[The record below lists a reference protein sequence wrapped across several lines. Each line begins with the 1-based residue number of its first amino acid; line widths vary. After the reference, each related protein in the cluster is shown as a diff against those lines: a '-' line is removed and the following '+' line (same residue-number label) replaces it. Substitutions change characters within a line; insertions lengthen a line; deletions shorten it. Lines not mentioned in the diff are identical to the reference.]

1 MQENV
6 HKRVAYDLGWDYAMY
21 GLNLPDALVSVS
33 QEGYELGKSH
43 FQGKTKQSDRFIRKW
58 LQLRTNAYRRGRLVN
73 DDVTPKLIAE
83 IDTETCP
90 VTLLKLTHA
99 EQLES
104 DWSVDR
110 LNNNGA
116 YAIENLAVIST
127 KANTA
132 KGNKTFEEVLK
143 LAKSAELTEGLTPRE
158 WLRMACIMYG
168 PSVVEDQTRDMLL
181 PLATKIPNKTV
192 HPEWFKL
199 QYCIVLALKMKTA
212 ARNAQHKAL
221 HALSQDPLMQDA
233 LDEVFSRL
241 EMLRREYSYPYDAML
256 DARVQD
262 SLQKWFLGIDRNARL
277 LLKLYM
283 KAAGD
288 GKPFSLD
295 ELKRFSLR
303 TKGYVT

>member
-1 MQENV
+1 MHDEPID
-6 HKRVAYDLGWDYAMY
+6 RTAYNLGWDYAMY
-21 GLNLPDALVSVS
+21 GLGLPEAIQAISRD
-33 QEGYELGKSH
+33 GYELGKSH
-43 FQGKTKQSDRFIRKW
+43 FQGKIKQSDRFIRKW

-83 IDTETCP
+83 IDTVTCP
-90 VTLLKLTHA
+90 VTLLNLTHS
-99 EQLES
+99 ERLES

-132 KGNKTFEEVLK
+132 KGNKTFEEVLE
-143 LAKSAELTEGLTPRE
+143 LANAGEATDGLTPRE

-168 PSVVEDQTRDMLL
+168 PSVVEDRTRGMLL
-181 PLATKIPNKTV
+181 PLATKIPNRTV

-212 ARNAQHKAL
+212 ARNAQHKTLRAIC
-221 HALSQDPLMQDA
+221 QDPIMQDA
-233 LDEVFSRL
+233 LDKIFSRL

-256 DARVQD
+256 DTRVQD

-283 KAAGD
+283 KTAGD

-303 TKGYVT
+303 TKGYAT

>member
-1 MQENV
+1 MHSDVKSNTE
-6 HKRVAYDLGWDYAMY
+6 YDLGWDYAMY
-21 GLNLPDALVSVS
+21 GLQLPETIATVSR
-33 QEGYELGKSH
+33 EGYELGKSH

-90 VTLLKLTHA
+90 VMLVKLTHG
-99 EQLES
+99 EQVES

-127 KANTA
+127 KANSA
-132 KGNKTFEEVLK
+132 KGNKTFEEVLD
-143 LAKSAELTEGLTPRE
+143 LAKSGEPTEGLTPRE

-168 PSVVEDQTRDMLL
+168 PSVVEDRTRDMLL

-199 QYCIVLALKMKTA
+199 QYCIVLALKMKAA
-212 ARNAQHKAL
+212 ARNGQHKTL
-221 HALSQDPLMQDA
+221 HALCEDPVMQDA
-233 LDEVFSRL
+233 LDKVFSRL
-241 EMLRREYSYPYDAML
+241 EVLRREYSYPYDAML
-256 DARVQD
+256 DTRVQD
-262 SLQKWFLGIDRNARL
+262 NLQKWFLGIGRNARI

-288 GKPFSLD
+288 GKQFSLD

-303 TKGYVT
+303 TRGYVT

>member
-1 MQENV
+1 MDNQVIEGT
-6 HKRVAYDLGWDYAMY
+6 AYNLGWDYAMY
-21 GLNLPDALVSVS
+21 GLGLPEAIQAVSR
-33 QEGYELGKSH
+33 EGYELGTSN
-43 FQGKTKQSDRFIRKW
+43 FRGKRKQSDRFVPKW

-99 EQLES
+99 EQLGS

-132 KGNKTFEEVLK
+132 KGNKTFEEVHE
-143 LAKSAELTEGLTPRE
+143 LAKSYGPMEGLTPRE

-168 PSVVEDQTRDMLL
+168 PSVVEDRTRDMLL

-212 ARNAQHKAL
+212 ARSEQHKTLRAL
-221 HALSQDPLMQDA
+221 CQDPLMQDA
-233 LDEVFSRL
+233 LDKVFPRL

-262 SLQKWFLGIDRNARL
+262 NLQKWFLGIDRNARL

-283 KAAGD
+283 KAAGA
-288 GKPFSLD
+288 GKSFSQD

-303 TKGYVT
+303 TRGYIT